1 MRLKSYKNVELE
13 LKVLNKINERKN
25 ISQRAISKDLDVA
38 LGLANSLIKKFVKK
52 GFLKLKEAP
61 MRRYFY
67 YLTPKGLIEK
77 SKLTKD
83 FLETSLKFFRQ
94 AKQDYEEEFKKIKKN
109 NKFVI
114 LYGISDFTDIAIL
127 AAKVEDIEIKYIFD
141 EISKV
146 NQYCG
151 YEVIKNLKQVSK
163 KNNIFFV
170 ITKLVEDQEK
180 LNNLKKFELYQ
191 PRVLKR

>member
-1 MRLKSYKNVELE
+1 MKSYKNIELE
-13 LKVLNKINERKN
+13 LKVLNKINERNN

-94 AKQDYEEEFKKIKKN
+94 AKQDYEEEFKKIKKID
-109 NKFVI
+109 KYVI

-127 AAKVEDIEIKYIFD
+127 AAKIQDLEIKYIFD
-141 EISKV
+141 DSSKV

-151 YEVIKNLKQVSK
+151 YEVIKSFKQISK
-163 KNNIFFV
+163 QKNIYIIV
-170 ITKLVEDQEK
+170 TKLVENKDK
-180 LNNLKKFELYQ
+180 LNNFKKFELYQ
-191 PRVLKR
+191 PRVLKK